1 MDKNK
6 FEKLLEELDA
16 VDFNDLG
23 GDDFHGTT
31 VNDEK
36 WSVYQQIATAL
47 IDVMDKNDHILKV
60 HHLSKPN
67 PKEEF
72 ASVMVV
78 MPQVIGLDK
87 EAKAAFALAATL
99 CDRIAITTTGNKIR
113 ISFAVDNIWKEGGNN
128 AH

>member
-47 IDVMDKNDHILKV
+47 LDAMDRNNRILKV
-60 HHLSKPN
+60 HYLREPN
-67 PKEEF
+67 P
-72 ASVMVV
+72 AVL
-78 MPQVIGLDK
+78 PQLIGLDK
-87 EAKAAFALAATL
+87 EVKAAFALAATL
-99 CDRIAITTTGNKIR
+99 CDSIAMTSTDNKIR
-113 ISFAVDNIWKEGGNN
+113 ISFIVDGIW
-128 AH
+128 AD

>member
-36 WSVYQQIATAL
+36 WSVYQQI
-47 IDVMDKNDHILKV
+47 V
-60 HHLSKPN
+60 
-67 PKEEF
+67 
-72 ASVMVV
+72 
-78 MPQVIGLDK
+78 
-87 EAKAAFALAATL
+87 AA
-99 CDRIAITTTGNKIR
+99 
-113 ISFAVDNIWKEGGNN
+113 
-128 AH
+128 

>member
-36 WSVYQQIATAL
+36 WSVYQQIVAAL
-47 IDVMDKNDHILKV
+47 LDVMDKNNHILKV
-60 HHLSKPN
+60 HYLSKPN
-67 PKEEF
+67 PEEEF

-78 MPQVIGLDK
+78 LPQVVGLDK
-87 EAKAAFALAATL
+87 EVKAAFARAATL
-99 CDRIAITTTGNKIR
+99 CDSIAMTTMDNKIR
-113 ISFAVDNIWKEGGNN
+113 VSFIVDGIW
-128 AH
+128 AD

>member
-36 WSVYQQIATAL
+36 WSVYQQFATAL
-47 IDVMDKNDHILKV
+47 LDAMDRNNRILKV
-60 HHLSKPN
+60 HYLREPN
-67 PKEEF
+67 PAEEF

-78 MPQVIGLDK
+78 LPQLIGLDK
-87 EAKAAFALAATL
+87 EVKAAFALAATL
-99 CDRIAITTTGNKIR
+99 CDSIAMTSTDNKIR
-113 ISFAVDNIWKEGGNN
+113 ISFIVDGIW
-128 AH
+128 AD